1 MVEGDIMVPDEWRTP
16 RPSPNL
22 KRVETWNRQ
31 NSFLRRLFEMLH
43 DKPAEMNSNWF
54 GWKALKKAVDFML
67 VVDYA
72 AGAIKD
78 DTAVLC
84 YG

>member
-1 MVEGDIMVPDEWRTP
+1 
-16 RPSPNL
+16 
-22 KRVETWNRQ
+22 
-31 NSFLRRLFEMLH
+31 MLH